1 VTQLMFAAKIDLMH
15 SILAMIFSNIH
26 PRPDFHIMIIIA
38 IYESFEKNLFHVPR
52 YPDDLFPF
60 TGFGSHGLLDDV
72 CSDGV
77 NF

>member
-1 VTQLMFAAKIDLMH
+1 MTRWTFDAKMESVH
-15 SILAMIFSNIH
+15 SILVFIFSNIH